1 MAKRSVRVVKETGE
15 QGGVPTWAKVLGG
28 VTLLLAGLHFSITWK
43 VGSFA
48 DQMTSAISSITPASH
63 GGGYYTLGGDLGIRR
78 FRVESP
84 DGQSY
89 LSIKGLELDTPH
101 WFWTLA
107 LVNPLSDRGSPGR
120 IFARARGEHLLP
132 AARSLH
138 VRLRGVDVEFN
149 SLLPPGTP
157 NLSFASAALFETEG
171 CRNVRY
177 FVPLNLTRDLRLA
190 YVQTDVSMG
199 YRAMGPDLAVAEFV
213 LDAPGVMTTRYEM
226 DVRTSDPGHLLEAA
240 DPAQRV
246 TGVRLLFEDHGFIA
260 ARNRWCAEEAGV
272 DADEFQRRHLST
284 VRRVLEVYGVRMSP
298 ETETVYQ
305 AFARDGGRLA
315 IEVDLPDSFDAQ
327 RFSTL
332 SPENQWALLGARIR
346 HGEAAAAPMTM
357 DFVKPRPLPRA
368 YAGSVWDLLARA
380 EDTTEVAEVSPL
392 GVLGERVRALTREE
406 GQADPLADTGPVLP
420 EPPKPVEP
428 ERIEL
433 TLDTASL
440 SGAIGRRV
448 EVVTVNGQR
457 QVGELIAVGDKTITI
472 KRQVSGGRADLDFER
487 ERIKSAAI
495 VRPPRQRG

>member
-1 MAKRSVRVVKETGE
+1 MARQSIRVARDGEGKR
-15 QGGVPTWAKVLGG
+15 GVPMWAKVLGG
-28 VTLLLAGLHFSITWK
+28 LALLLVFLHFTITWR
-43 VGSFA
+43 VSRFA
-48 DQMTSAISSITPASH
+48 DQMTSTISSMVPASH
-63 GGGYYTLGGDLGIRR
+63 GGGYYTWDGDLGIRR

-89 LSIKGLELDTPH
+89 LSIKGLELDTPN
-101 WFWTLA
+101 WFWTLG
-107 LVNPLSDRGSPGR
+107 LVNPLSERGNAGR
-120 IFARARGEHLLP
+120 IFARARGQRLLP

-138 VRLRGVDVEFN
+138 VRLRGVDVEVN

-171 CRNVRY
+171 CSNVRY
-177 FVPLNLTRDLRLA
+177 FVPLNLTRDLRLP
-190 YVQTDVSMG
+190 YQQTDLSMG
-199 YRAMGPDLAVAEFV
+199 YRAMGPDLAIAEFV

-226 DVRTSDPGHLLEAA
+226 DVRTSDPGHLLESN
-240 DPAQRV
+240 DPTQRV
-246 TGVRLLFEDHGFIA
+246 SAVRLVFEDHGFIA

-315 IEVDLPDSFDAQ
+315 IEVELPDSFDAQ

-332 SPENQWALLGARIR
+332 SAENQWALLGARIR
-346 HGEAAAAPMTM
+346 HGEAAATPMTM
-357 DFVKPRPLPRA
+357 EFVKPRPLPRA

-380 EDTTEVAEVSPL
+380 EDSTEVAEVSPL

-406 GQADPLADTGPVLP
+406 GQADPLADSGPVLP

-472 KRQVSGGRADLDFER
+472 KRQVSGGRADLDFQR